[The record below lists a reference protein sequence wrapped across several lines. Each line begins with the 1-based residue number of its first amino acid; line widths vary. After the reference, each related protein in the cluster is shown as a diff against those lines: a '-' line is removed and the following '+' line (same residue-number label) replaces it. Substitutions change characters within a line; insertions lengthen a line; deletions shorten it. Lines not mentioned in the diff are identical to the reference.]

1 MGEDNTHRYLLHD
14 RDYIFARH
22 RDESITAL
30 ALRVLKS
37 PLRSPKA
44 NFICE
49 RVIGTIRRECL
60 ERLIP
65 ITKAHLREILKIW
78 ESHYIEGRPHSGVG
92 PGLPGPPNTVVATE
106 RSSNF
111 HHRLEEGAAVRSKS
125 VLGGLH
131 HEYSLVPTGA

>member
-1 MGEDNTHRYLLHD
+1 M
-14 RDYIFARH
+14 
-22 RDESITAL
+22 
-30 ALRVLKS
+30 
-37 PLRSPKA
+37 
-44 NFICE
+44 
-49 RVIGTIRRECL
+49 
-60 ERLIP
+60 
-65 ITKAHLREILKIW
+65 TKAHLREILKIW

-131 HEYSLVPTGA
+131 HEYSLMPAGA